1 MQKIIVNKS
10 RENPYVQVLKNF
22 LGDDR
27 ISWKAKGLF
36 SYLLSKPDNWV
47 VRENDLIKQSTDGR
61 DSIRAGVEELIKYG
75 YVVKVERREKGK
87 FVGMEWILH
96 ESPQAVDIADVPPQT
111 EKPSTVKPSMEKPL
125 HSNNNYSNTD
135 NNKKTTTGTT
145 EDIVVVPIV
154 NKVNEDLPKGITVKL
169 LDKLRQTHDTEVI
182 QRQLKNL
189 RKALVTQKI
198 KSNPAWLTTACNE
211 DYDST
216 IEPNLFAPKVN
227 YVVAD
232 EAPVEPMPL
241 SDEFKARLMMLPNMS
256 QFAGGSI

>member
-36 SYLLSKPDNWV
+36 SYLLSKPENWV

-96 ESPQAVDIADVPPQT
+96 ESPQAVEIADVPPQT
-111 EKPSTVKPSMEKPL
+111 EKPSTVKPLMEKPL
-125 HSNNNYSNTD
+125 HSNNDYSKTD
-135 NNKKTTTGTT
+135 NNNK
-145 EDIVVVPIV
+145 EQQQESVDIAVVSFEF
-154 NKVNEDLPKGITVKL
+154 KDLPKGITVKL
-169 LDKLRQTHDTEVI
+169 LDKLRATHDTEVI

-189 RKALVTQKI
+189 RKALATQKI
-198 KSNPAWLTTACNE
+198 KNTAGWLTTACNE
-211 DYDST
+211 DYEST
-216 IEPNLFAPKVN
+216 IEPNLFAPKIN

-232 EAPVEPMPL
+232 EPPVEPMPL
-241 SDEFKARLMMLPNMS
+241 SEDFKARLLTLPNLS